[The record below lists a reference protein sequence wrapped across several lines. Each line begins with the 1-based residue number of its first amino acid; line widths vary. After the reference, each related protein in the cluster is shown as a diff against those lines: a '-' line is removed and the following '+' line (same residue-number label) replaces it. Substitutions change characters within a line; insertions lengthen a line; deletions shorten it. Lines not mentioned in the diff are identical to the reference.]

1 MKVQVQKWGNS
12 LALRIPK
19 SYAVETKIENGS
31 TVEVAVQKG
40 AIVVKPVFE
49 EKVTLD
55 EMLAKITGENLHTE
69 VDFGKPEG
77 RESL

>member
-31 TVEVAVQKG
+31 TVEIAVQKG
-40 AIVVKPVFE
+40 TIVVKPVI
-49 EKVTLD
+49 K
-55 EMLAKITGENLHTE
+55 ENLTLVGE
-69 VDFGKPEG
+69 SVDRFVRGKHLLFLW
-77 RESL
+77 R

>member
-19 SYAVETKIENGS
+19 IYAVETKIENGS

-40 AIVVKPVFE
+40 AIIFKPVVQE
-49 EKVTLD
+49 NSTLD
-55 EMLAKITGENLHTE
+55 EMLADITEENLHTE
-69 VDFGKPEG
+69 VDFGVSEG
-77 RESL
+77 REIL

>member
-40 AIVVKPVFE
+40 AIIVKPVAKE
-49 EKVTLD
+49 NLTLD
-55 EMLAKITGENLHTE
+55 EILANITEENLHKE
-69 VDFGKPEG
+69 IDFGKSEG
-77 RESL
+77 RENL